1 MSFQGF
7 YTTRGLA
14 LAAKIAAGTKLTI
27 TKVTAGSGETAKTAA
42 TLAQE
47 QQTLT
52 AGTAAGVPQS
62 FAPLLIGSD
71 DADTDQR
78 VRDFCGAYQASL
90 TEDIKKR
97 LPEQPPTLTAPLPQ
111 RPKRGIQRIR

>member
-1 MSFQGF
+1 M
-7 YTTRGLA
+7 TDEEKKELEA
-14 LAAKIAAGTKLTI
+14 LRAEKHEREQTARASAALD
-27 TKVTAGSGETAKTAA
+27 
-42 TLAQE
+42 
-47 QQTLT
+47 
-52 AGTAAGVPQS
+52 AAGVPQS

-78 VRDFCGAYQASL
+78 VRDFCGAYQMSL

>member
-1 MSFQGF
+1 M
-7 YTTRGLA
+7 TDEEKKELEA
-14 LAAKIAAGTKLTI
+14 LRAEKHSREQAERARAALS
-27 TKVTAGSGETAKTAA
+27 TAGVSVGFAA
-42 TLAQE
+42 
-47 QQTLT
+47 
-52 AGTAAGVPQS
+52 
-62 FAPLLIGSD
+62 LLIGTD

>member
-1 MSFQGF
+1 M
-7 YTTRGLA
+7 
-14 LAAKIAAGTKLTI
+14 
-27 TKVTAGSGETAKTAA
+27 
-42 TLAQE
+42 
-47 QQTLT
+47 
-52 AGTAAGVPQS
+52 
-62 FAPLLIGSD
+62 LIGSD